1 MSALT
6 VDQLRQRHGILT
18 EWTARHPS
26 DTAAVRELADVDA
39 AIRYSECVEARDELA
54 AARAGGQPPGVCD
67 YLQAR
72 YLAVLERNYGS
83 AS

>member
-6 VDQLRQRHGILT
+6 VEQLRQRHGVLT
-18 EWTARHPS
+18 EWTARHPD
-26 DTAAVRELADVDA
+26 DTSAVRELEDVDA
-39 AIRYSECVEARDELA
+39 AIRYAECVEARDELA

-67 YLQAR
+67 YLQKV
-72 YLAVLERNYGS
+72 YLSVLERNYGS